1 MIYVNRERYIS
12 VDCLFLNIVRFL
24 VYFSFLLKFSL
35 SPIVLTTN
43 TRYPLT
49 NLYYCLS
56 LVSGL
61 VLLVLEALDKLQ
73 KWLQDKLQISCR
85 SQVLSI
91 FLPLEPTTF
100 RLVHLVCLPQ
110 PNRGDFYFFSKK
122 NKRGDFLKMNK
133 FYSYLPSLSVPL

>member
-1 MIYVNRERYIS
+1 M
-12 VDCLFLNIVRFL
+12 LIVRDISLSIACFWTLQGFL
-24 VYFSFLLKFSL
+24 STFSLLLKFSL
-35 SPIVLTTN
+35 SPAVLTTN

-56 LVSGL
+56 PISWLVR
-61 VLLVLEALDKLQ
+61 LVLEALDKLQ

-133 FYSYLPSLSVPL
+133 FYIYLPSLSVPL